1 MKTVFK
7 SLLLATALAGAGA
20 GVFAQSG
27 NAMDNHGDMMGKA
40 HMYHMDPAKMEAQI
54 NRHLSE
60 LKAKLKL
67 AASQESAWSTFAAAM
82 KPDFAQMPARPDRA
96 ELEKMTTPERIDK
109 MRALRAEHMTH
120 MNTEMDRRDDAVKSF
135 YAALNAEQKK
145 IFDSEHARFGEHH
158 PGERMLPKNT
168 PAK

>member
-1 MKTVFK
+1 
-7 SLLLATALAGAGA
+7 
-20 GVFAQSG
+20 
-27 NAMDNHGDMMGKA
+27 
-40 HMYHMDPAKMEAQI
+40 MDPAKMEAQI

>member
-7 SLLLATALAGAGA
+7 SLLLATALAGAGFGA
-20 GVFAQSG
+20 FAQSG
-27 NAMDNHGDMMGKA
+27 SAMDNHREMMGKA
-40 HMYHMDPAKMEAQI
+40 HMEHMDPAKMEAQI
-54 NRHLSE
+54 NRHLSA

-82 KPDFAQMPARPDRA
+82 KPNFGNVPARPDRA
-96 ELEKMTTPERIDK
+96 ELEKLTTPERIDK
-109 MRALRAEHMTH
+109 MRALRAQHMAH
-120 MNTEMDRRDDAVKSF
+120 MNTEMDRRDDAVKTF
-135 YAALNAEQKK
+135 YATLNAEQKK

-158 PGERMLPKNT
+158 PGERMLPQEQ